1 MQGQVRGDTHDLP
14 AAPPSVYYGGMQSAS
29 SGPAARTGIGQPV
42 RRREDLRLLT
52 GNGRYSDDLNL
63 AGQAY
68 AVMLRSPHAHALI
81 RGIDAGAAR
90 AMPGV
95 LAVLTAEDVRA
106 DGLNPLPNIAN
117 SHPADIS
124 IQNKDGSPV
133 FRPPQQAI
141 VGPEVCH
148 VGEIVAVVVAESI
161 AAGKDAAERV
171 AIDYE
176 VLPAVTHS
184 LVAAEAEAPRA
195 RLDTPNIILDGEVGD
210 RAATMAAFAQAAH
223 VVRFE
228 TWVQRIAGVPM
239 EPRAAIGTY
248 DPESGRYTLYAGAGG
263 AVSPR
268 RDLAMVLGVP
278 LGAARVVMQ
287 DVGGNFGTRGG
298 FNPEFAIVTW
308 AARRVARPVKWTS
321 DRSEYF
327 QADHQARDLAVTAEL
342 ALDQDG
348 RFLAMRGS
356 NLVNQGAYAL
366 AFGSLNKGVEIMS
379 SIYHVPSVH
388 FRARAALTNTPPT
401 RPYRSSG
408 RPEVMFVME
417 RLIDLAARQTGIDRI
432 ELRRKNLVPVS
443 MMPYTNPFGM
453 VYDSGH
459 YHEVMEKALRLAD
472 WQGFAARRATAK
484 AHGRC
489 RGIGVAN
496 YVDTATGAPRE
507 KAEVTV
513 LPKGEVEVVVGT
525 VSQGQGHE
533 TTFAQL
539 VTEWLGVPLDSVR
552 LVTGDTDRVSVG
564 GGAHS
569 GRALRLAS
577 IVMLNASNEIIE
589 KGCRIAGHALEAATA
604 DLEFAGG
611 AFRVKGTDRAIGL
624 FEVAR
629 LAASSAS
636 LPEDL
641 RGPLRAES
649 DETVNLASFPYGCHV
664 CEVEIDP
671 DTGFTEIVRY
681 SAVDDVGRA
690 VNPMIVHG
698 QVHGGILQGVG
709 QAMREQ
715 VVYDRES
722 GQLLTGSFMDYAMPR
737 ADSVP
742 FFTCELSEVPTP
754 THPLGIRPAG
764 EGGTTPALGV
774 VINAIVDALAEF
786 GVTHVEMPATPER
799 VWGAIREAQASE

>member
-1 MQGQVRGDTHDLP
+1 MDGD
-14 AAPPSVYYGGMQSAS
+14 AAG
-29 SGPAARTGIGQPV
+29 TGIGQPV

-63 AGQAY
+63 PGQAY
-68 AVMLRSPHAHALI
+68 AAMVRSPHAHALI
-81 RGIDAGAAR
+81 RGIDTAAAR
-90 AMPGV
+90 AAPGV
-95 LAVLTAEDVRA
+95 LAVLTAHEA
-106 DGLNPLPNIAN
+106 AQDGLNALPNIAN

-133 FRPPQQAI
+133 LRPEQAVI
-141 VGPEVCH
+141 IGPEVCH
-148 VGEIVAVVVAESI
+148 VGEIVAACIAETL
-161 AAGKDAAERV
+161 AQARDAAELV
-171 AIDYE
+171 AVDYE
-176 VLPAVTHS
+176 VLPAVSHS
-184 LVAAEAEAPRA
+184 LAAAEPKAPRA
-195 RLDTPNIILDGEVGD
+195 RLGSPNIILDGEVGD
-210 RAATMAAFAQAAH
+210 RAAADAAFAAAAH
-223 VVRFE
+223 IVKFD
-228 TWVQRIAGVPM
+228 TWVQRVAGVPM
-239 EPRAAIGTY
+239 EPRAAIGEFDAET
-248 DPESGRYTLYAGAGG
+248 GRYTLHAGAGG

-268 RDLAMVLGVP
+268 RDLALVLGVP
-278 LGAARVVMQ
+278 QGAARVVMH

-308 AARRVARPVKWTS
+308 AAKRIGRPVKWTS

-327 QADHQARDLAVTAEL
+327 MADHQARDLAVSAEL
-342 ALDQDG
+342 ALDADG

-379 SIYHVPSVH
+379 SIYHVPAVH
-388 FRARAALTNTPPT
+388 FRARAAITNTLPT

-432 ELRRKNLVPVS
+432 ELRRRNLVPAAA
-443 MMPYTNPFGM
+443 MPYTNPFGM

-459 YHEVMEKALRLAD
+459 YHEVMEKALRLGD
-472 WQGFAARRATAK
+472 WIGFPARRAEAARR
-484 AHGRC
+484 GRC

-513 LPKGEVEVVVGT
+513 LPEGAVEVIIGT

-533 TTFAQL
+533 TSFAQL

-552 LVTGDTDRVSVG
+552 LVTGDTDRVQVG

-569 GRALRLAS
+569 GRALRLGS
-577 IVMLNASNEIIE
+577 IVMFNASNAIIE
-589 KGCRIAGHALEAATA
+589 KGYRIAGHVLEAATA
-604 DLEFAGG
+604 DLEFSAGEY
-611 AFRVKGTDRAIGL
+611 RVKGTDRAVGI

-629 LAASSAS
+629 VAASRAD
-636 LPEDL
+636 LPEEL
-641 RGPLRAES
+641 KGPLRAES

-664 CEVEIDP
+664 CEVEVDP
-671 DTGFTEIVRY
+671 ETGVTEIVRY
-681 SAVDDVGRA
+681 SAVDDCGRA

-698 QVHGGILQGVG
+698 QVHGGITQGVG
-709 QAMREQ
+709 QAMGEQ
-715 VVYDRES
+715 VVYDRNNA
-722 GQLLTGSFMDYAMPR
+722 QILTGSFMDYTMPR
-737 ADSVP
+737 ADTLP
-742 FFTCELSEVPTP
+742 FFNCELSEVPTP

-774 VINAIVDALAEF
+774 VINAIVDALSEF
-786 GVTHVEMPATPER
+786 GVTHVEMPATAER
-799 VWGAIREAQASE
+799 VWRAINHKS

>member
-1 MQGQVRGDTHDLP
+1 MD
-14 AAPPSVYYGGMQSAS
+14 GGT
-29 SGPAARTGIGQPV
+29 GTGIGQPV
-42 RRREDLRLLT
+42 RRREDSRLLT
-52 GNGRYSDDLNL
+52 GKGQYSDDLNL
-63 AGQAY
+63 PGQAY
-68 AVMLRSPHAHALI
+68 AAMLRSPHAHAVI
-81 RGIDAGAAR
+81 RRIDTAAAR

-95 LAVLTAEDVRA
+95 LAVLTADEVHA
-106 DGLNPLPNIAN
+106 DGLGALPNIAN

-124 IQNKDGSPV
+124 IQNKDGSPIP
-133 FRPPQQAI
+133 RPPQQAI

-148 VGEIVAVVVAESI
+148 VGEIVATVIAESV
-161 AAGKDAAERV
+161 AQAKDAAERI

-184 LVAAEAEAPRA
+184 LTAAEPGAPHA
-195 RLDTPNIILDGEVGD
+195 RVDVPNIILDGEVGD
-210 RAATMAAFAQAAH
+210 ERAATAAFARAAH
-223 VVRFE
+223 VVHFD
-228 TWVQRIAGVPM
+228 TWVQRIAGMPM
-239 EPRAAIGTY
+239 EPRAAIGEY
-248 DPESGRYTLYAGAGG
+248 DDTIGKYTLHAGAGG

-278 LGAARVVMQ
+278 VEQARVVMH

-308 AARRVARPVKWTS
+308 AARRVGRPVKWTG

-327 QADHQARDLAVTAEL
+327 SSDHQARDLAVTAEL
-342 ALDQDG
+342 ALDKDG
-348 RFLAMRGS
+348 TFLAMRGS

-379 SIYHVPSVH
+379 SIYHVPHVY

-417 RLIDLAARQTGIDRI
+417 RLIDLAAKQTGIDRI
-432 ELRRKNLVPVS
+432 ELRRRNLVPQE

-459 YHEVMEKALRLAD
+459 YHEVMEKALLLGD
-472 WQGFAARRATAK
+472 WTGFAARRAAAK
-484 AHGRC
+484 TRGKC
-489 RGIGVAN
+489 RGIGIAN

-513 LPKGEVEVVVGT
+513 QPANVPNGGVVEVVVGT

-533 TTFAQL
+533 TSFAQL
-539 VTEWLGVPLDSVR
+539 VTEWLGVPLDSIR

-589 KGCRIAGHALEAATA
+589 KGLRIAGHALEAATA
-604 DLEFAGG
+604 DLEFTQGR
-611 AFRVKGTDRAIGL
+611 FRVKGTDRALGL

-629 LAASSAS
+629 LAATSTS
-636 LPEDL
+636 LPEEL

-664 CEVEIDP
+664 CEVEVDP
-671 DTGFTEIVRY
+671 ETGVVDIVRY

-690 VNPMIVHG
+690 VNPLIVHG
-698 QVHGGILQGVG
+698 QVHGGIVQGVG
-709 QAMREQ
+709 QAMWEQ
-715 VVYDRES
+715 VVWDRET
-722 GQLLTGSFMDYAMPR
+722 GQLLSGSLMDYAMPR
-737 ADSVP
+737 ADRLP
-742 FFTCELSEVPTP
+742 FFDCQLSEVPTP

-774 VINAIVDALAEF
+774 VVNAVVDALGEF
-786 GVTHVEMPATPER
+786 GVRHVEMPLTSER
-799 VWGAIREAQASE
+799 VWRAIQHAQS